1 MITILSVGEVKE
13 KSISAQIQEYLKRL
27 SNERIILQS
36 VKEEK
41 ATNDIEA
48 VKKKE
53 AERLLEKI
61 EKNKDKNDSFIIAL
75 SEEGK
80 TMNSISF
87 AEFMKK
93 NQEKNIIFVIGEAYG
108 LHETVKKKAHL
119 LLSLS
124 PMTFPHEVAQ
134 LLLIEQIYRA
144 MMINSGRKYQK

>member
-1 MITILSVGEVKE
+1 MIIILTIGETRDKNITSQV
-13 KSISAQIQEYLKRL
+13 QEYLKRL
-27 SNERIILQS
+27 SNERINIQS

-53 AERLLEKI
+53 AERILEKI
-61 EKNKDKNDSFIIAL
+61 EKTKNNALIIAL
-75 SEEGK
+75 AEEGK
-80 TMNSISF
+80 TMNSIAF
-87 AEFMKK
+87 AEFLKK
-93 NQEKNIIFVIGEAYG
+93 NQEKNITFIIGGAYG
-108 LHETVKKKAHL
+108 LHESVKKNAHI

-144 MMINSGRKYQK
+144 TMINSGRKYQK